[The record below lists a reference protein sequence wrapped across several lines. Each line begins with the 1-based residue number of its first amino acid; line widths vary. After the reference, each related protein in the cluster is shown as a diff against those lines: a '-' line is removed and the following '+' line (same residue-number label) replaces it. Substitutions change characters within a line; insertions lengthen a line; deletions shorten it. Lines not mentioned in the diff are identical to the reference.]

1 MKYISI
7 CLIVFNLCFNQSLLD
22 RLVVPIYLNSEFG
35 YGYDDNYLKL
45 SIPEQVSQL
54 ENRLGDSKQIDSKI
68 IKSKF
73 TILYMPYIFHN
84 HDTKVDFSI
93 SSSKYS
99 SSNLKSYN
107 NYMVKISQHLA
118 PYTWVKFNY
127 SYTPSYY
134 IKSYLQS
141 DPYISYSMGGDDYMP
156 SMFTSE
162 KVSIELTA
170 PIPLLH
176 RTYFSSKY
184 LYESQYFNSDFNEFD
199 LEINSYYFKIRKK
212 FFNKL
217 SLSIAYMNSTADNIS
232 FMNGMH
238 STADKDRSYIQNKLY
253 MSFSIQKFY
262 LLNRKISCGVYS
274 SYEMREFSSSLV
286 NDKLHFKREHSDL
299 TINYWIKRH
308 FNNNFDFKIKAVSRE
323 RVTSSPYYT
332 EGTTVDNFKSFQK
345 FEMWLSIIF
354 KMDINVY
361 Y

>member
-45 SIPEQVSQL
+45 SVPEQGSQL

-68 IKSKF
+68 IKTKF
-73 TILYMPYIFHN
+73 NILYMPYIFHN
-84 HDTKVDFSI
+84 HDTKVNFSI
-93 SSSKYS
+93 SSSKYL

-107 NYMVKISQHLA
+107 NYLVKISQHLA
-118 PYTWVKFNY
+118 PYTWIKFGY
-127 SYTPSYY
+127 SYTPSFY
-134 IKSYLQS
+134 IKSYRQS
-141 DPYISYSMGGDDYMP
+141 DPHILFGIEDSYMP
-156 SMFTSE
+156 SMFASE

-184 LYESQYFNSDFNEFD
+184 LFESQYFNPSFNEFD
-199 LEINSYYFKIRKK
+199 LEITSYYFKIRKRLL
-212 FFNKL
+212 NKL

-232 FMNGMH
+232 FMNGMF
-238 STADKDRSYIQNKLY
+238 STIDKDRSYIQNKLY

-262 LLNRKISCGVYS
+262 LLNRGISCGVYS

-323 RVTSSPYYT
+323 RVTLSPYYT
-332 EGTTVDNFKSFQK
+332 EGTTVNNFKSFQK
-345 FEMWLSIIF
+345 FEMWLSIIL

-361 Y
+361 